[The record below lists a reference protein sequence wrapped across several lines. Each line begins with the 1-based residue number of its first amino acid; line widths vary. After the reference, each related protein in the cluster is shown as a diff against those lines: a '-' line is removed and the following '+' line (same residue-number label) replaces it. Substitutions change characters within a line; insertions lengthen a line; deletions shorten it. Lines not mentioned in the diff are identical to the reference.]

1 MERKLKDMIKPDESD
16 MLDAVCGSAHQIWQA
31 GLGAFARAQRE
42 GSVLFDK
49 LVQEGG
55 ELHRL
60 TEHLTGEKG
69 FSVADTVTRLA
80 ENASRQASGSLD
92 KLEKVFEQ
100 RVSRSLRS
108 LGVPSSAEVHSL
120 SRDMVALE
128 ASLGALGNGVQD
140 ELAALQREVA
150 GLKAAIGTGAR
161 LAARKSLAAPAPT
174 PQAAAKPAAKA
185 SKEASTTASKV
196 ASKTASKVASKTP
209 AGQGAAAKRS
219 AARKSP
225 RATARP
231 G

>member
-1 MERKLKDMIKPDESD
+1 MERKLKDMIKPDETD

-42 GSVLFDK
+42 GNELFDK

-60 TEHLTGEKG
+60 TQHLTGEKG

-128 ASLGALGNGVQD
+128 ASLGVLGNGVRD
-140 ELAALQREVA
+140 ELAALHREVA
-150 GLKAAIGTGAR
+150 GLKSAIGAGTR
-161 LAARKSLAAPAPT
+161 SPTRKSITAPGPA
-174 PQAAAKPAAKA
+174 AAAKPAAKA
-185 SKEASTTASKV
+185 SKAAKTSSKAASKM
-196 ASKTASKVASKTP
+196 ASKTP
-209 AGQGAAAKRS
+209 AGQGGAAKRP
-219 AARKSP
+219 AARKSL
-225 RATARP
+225 RSTARA